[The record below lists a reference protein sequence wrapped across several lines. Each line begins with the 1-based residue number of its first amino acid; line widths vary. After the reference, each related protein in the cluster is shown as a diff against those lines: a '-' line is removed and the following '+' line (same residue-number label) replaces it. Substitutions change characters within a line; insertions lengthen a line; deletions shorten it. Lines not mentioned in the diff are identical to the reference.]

1 MIQQI
6 LAWWFFKVRGWKT
19 EGDFPYTL
27 KKSVIIAG
35 PHTHNVDFLLGLA
48 VRKKLHFEFVQFL
61 GKKELFNPITGW
73 FFRLLGGHPVNRSKK
88 SNMVDQVV
96 ALYQKHERF
105 HIALSPEGTRTKVY
119 KFRTGFYH
127 IAKNAKVPILMVG
140 FDFGKRRVVFADP
153 IFPSDNESADMRLIV
168 TFFKQFEGY
177 VPAYG
182 ITDDIVC

>member
-1 MIQQI
+1 MLQQI
-6 LAWWFFKVRGWKT
+6 LAWWFFRVRGWKT
-19 EGDFPYTL
+19 KGSFPYSL
-27 KKSVIIAG
+27 KQSVIIAG

-73 FFRLLGGHPVNRSKK
+73 FFRLLGGHPVDRRKK
-88 SNMVDQVV
+88 NKMVDQVV
-96 ALYQKHERF
+96 ALYHQNERF

-119 KFRTGFYH
+119 KFKTGFYH

-140 FDFGKRRVVFADP
+140 FDFGKRLVVFADP
-153 IFPSDNESADMRLIV
+153 IFPTDNEQADMRLIID
-168 TFFKQFEGY
+168 FFKQFQGY
-177 VPAYG
+177 VPEYG